1 MNDKNLDAEL
11 FMSRLKGA
19 LLYRGGNGEIPQ
31 EVRKFITSCYWNE
44 ITFKVIIDDN
54 KDKNKNFIL

>member
-1 MNDKNLDAEL
+1 MDNKNLDAEL

-31 EVRKFITSCYWNE
+31 EVRKFITSCYLNE
-44 ITFKVIIDDN
+44 ITFKIILDDN
-54 KDKNKNFIL
+54 KDNRLR

>member
-31 EVRKFITSCYWNE
+31 EVRKFITSCYWNR
-44 ITFKVIIDDN
+44 ITFKIILDDN
-54 KDKNKNFIL
+54 KDNRLR

>member
-19 LLYRGGNGEIPQ
+19 LLYKGGDGEIP
-31 EVRKFITSCYWNE
+31 
-44 ITFKVIIDDN
+44 
-54 KDKNKNFIL
+54 

>member
-54 KDKNKNFIL
+54 KDNRLR